1 MTISKTERDKEID
14 ELADWCELVTHFI
27 FGDCDPE
34 MLDLA
39 QSGTRK
45 ARERRDLRGLRMVYR
60 DLNESIRDLS
70 GQPKADLD
78 AILIARF
85 GHGIERGKQMLERQ
99 ARKILQSGKIRKAD
113 EYRILE
119 SWLETLLSDPS
130 KTAEIERINAL
141 LMSVTAPL
149 PE

>member
-1 MTISKTERDKEID
+1 MTISKTGRDKEIED
-14 ELADWCELVTHFI
+14 LADWCELVTHFV
-27 FGDCDPE
+27 FGTGDPE
-34 MLDLA
+34 ILDLA

-45 ARERRDLRGLRMVYR
+45 ARECRDLRGLRMVYR
-60 DLNESIRDLS
+60 DLNESIRDLR

-85 GHGIERGKQMLERQ
+85 GRGIEHGKQALERQ
-99 ARKILQSGKIRKAD
+99 ARKILRAGKIRKAD

-119 SWLETLLSDPS
+119 SWLETMLGDPF